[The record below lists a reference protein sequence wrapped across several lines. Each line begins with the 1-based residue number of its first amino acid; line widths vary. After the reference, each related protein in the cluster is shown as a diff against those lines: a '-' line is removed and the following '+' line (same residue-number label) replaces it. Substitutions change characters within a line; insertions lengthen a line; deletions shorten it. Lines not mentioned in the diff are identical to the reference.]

1 MAGSP
6 QALGTPSDEGFPGA
20 GGEGMPLP
28 RDDKFPICRFITGT
42 QRGGKRDRGVFSFF
56 VKAVKVLCRAV
67 MVNEVS
73 PEV

>member
-6 QALGTPSDEGFPGA
+6 QGHPVTRDSLELAGKGCLCREMINSPFADLLPALRGA
-20 GGEGMPLP
+20 ESGIVGCLL
-28 RDDKFPICRFITGT
+28 FC
-42 QRGGKRDRGVFSFF
+42 